1 MPSLE
6 ESCYYHNFTSPFTF
20 GIILS
25 NNIIKPYQYFDW
37 NFIWICGLILL
48 NRHLYDI
55 IFISIYLVLFSHLF
69 RSFETSTK
77 VLWFYLQRFCSFVT
91 FVLKHLIFS
100 DTSCLII
107 AFCGCFLL
115 FDRNLSTFVILCPVT
130 LSKFPIFI
138 ICPEYPLESLCKWSY
153 FLMIVLCPFQS
164 LTSKLFLFNCWYN
177 AEYKCHTG
185 HPCLISNLRYNAP
198 NPFLF
203 KITLNLISVFFL
215 FVYISSSSY

>member
-1 MPSLE
+1 MI
-6 ESCYYHNFTSPFTF
+6 
-20 GIILS
+20 GILL
-25 NNIIKPYQYFDW
+25 NLWVN
-37 NFIWICGLILL
+37 LL

-55 IFISIYLVLFSHLF
+55 IFMSICLVLFSHLV

-77 VLWFYLQRFCSFVT
+77 VLWFHLQRFCSFVT

-115 FDRNLSTFVILCPVT
+115 FDRNSSTFVILILCPAT
-130 LSKFPIFI
+130 LSKFPILI

-164 LTSKLFLFNCWYN
+164 LTSKLFLFNCWIQMSYW
-177 AEYKCHTG
+177 
-185 HPCLISNLRYNAP
+185 AP
-198 NPFLF
+198 LSHFQF
-203 KITLNLISVFFL
+203 KIQCS
-215 FVYISSSSY
+215 